1 MTTLKKY
8 MLNEETHKNS
18 NCFCLTVIAHGDAHG
33 FLFDANKRKAL
44 HIELF
49 IGDLSDVKT
58 LRGRPKILV
67 F

>member
-33 FLFDANKRKAL
+33 FLFDANKKKL
-44 HIELF
+44 CI
-49 IGDLSDVKT
+49 LSCS
-58 LRGRPKILV
+58 
-67 F
+67 